1 MNLRANEGREEADWK
16 NWGLIAFGETVNY
29 ELRSLASKGL
39 WLEKLAFQF
48 LLELR
53 AMFRSVLGNRK

>member
-1 MNLRANEGREEADWK
+1 MEPVRAGEEADWK
-16 NWGLIAFGETVNY
+16 KWELTAFGGTVNY

-39 WLEKLAFQF
+39 RLEKLAFQF

-53 AMFRSVLGNRK
+53 AMFWSVLGSWK